1 VTRGPR
7 GSWQADVLAISSALQ
22 SAWIV
27 VWSELN
33 SPLARQMHLMS
44 VMAQPE
50 LPRFAIAGPAAQD
63 GRPDRSGICALTKV
77 AAAAR
82 RNDFENCML
91 NE

>member
-1 VTRGPR
+1 
-7 GSWQADVLAISSALQ
+7 
-22 SAWIV
+22 
-27 VWSELN
+27 
-33 SPLARQMHLMS
+33 MHLMS